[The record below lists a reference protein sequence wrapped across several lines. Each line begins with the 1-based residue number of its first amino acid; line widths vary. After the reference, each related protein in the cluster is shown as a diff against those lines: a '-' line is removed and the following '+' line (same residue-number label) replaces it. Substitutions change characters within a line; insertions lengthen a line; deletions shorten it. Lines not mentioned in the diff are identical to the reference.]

1 MGSGYEGTMVYKAE
15 ASTLFS
21 SNTCVNLS
29 YEKGATSAGPM
40 VCFKCTDL
48 DIPIPNFSFL
58 LNPN

>member
-1 MGSGYEGTMVYKAE
+1 MGSGYEGTTVYNAE

-29 YEKGATSAGPM
+29 YEKGATSAGPT
-40 VCFKCTDL
+40 VCLRCTDL
-48 DIPIPNFSFL
+48 DIPIPYFSFP